1 MRISVEGL
9 ELPHKPQSDIELI
22 NAVKKLEIREF
33 RDVFVRDNLLVK
45 AKENECG
52 ILSLDDTLGRGTHWV
67 VWYRKITKITTSI
80 AMEFN
85 HHAN

>member
-1 MRISVEGL
+1 M
-9 ELPHKPQSDIELI
+9 
-22 NAVKKLEIREF
+22 
-33 RDVFVRDNLLVK
+33 RDNLLVK